1 MSSQVTRH
9 TVEEVEARI
18 MEATALFAGQ
28 LSEMTETQGR
38 WYMIWL
44 CPYWSRKVAIG
55 RWSEA

>member
-28 LSEMTETQGR
+28 LSEMTETQG
-38 WYMIWL
+38 
-44 CPYWSRKVAIG
+44 C
-55 RWSEA
+55 